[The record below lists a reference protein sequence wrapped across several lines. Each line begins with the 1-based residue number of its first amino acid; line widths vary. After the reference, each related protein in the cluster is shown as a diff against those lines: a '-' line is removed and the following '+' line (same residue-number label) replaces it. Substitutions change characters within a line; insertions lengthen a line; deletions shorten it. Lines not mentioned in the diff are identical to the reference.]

1 MAECMSPESWLAVV
15 KKEYLQDF
23 IREGGAAVK
32 CVVPVDG
39 SAPLEIKSGL
49 QRQAQETGFF
59 FVAIDA
65 TTIKIHLIEQIFYQ
79 VAKQVDWD
87 NTVLSFLRYLLQSH
101 YKLPES
107 RSEFDL
113 KQIALLNGYEE
124 RDMRHAINNR
134 LRDALFR
141 DYAMSQEF
149 RIAMITLSRH
159 QLDPDEITDNLGRS
173 IKEWLRG
180 ELRLISALKQALI
193 FQKIGRH
200 NARNM
205 LLSLVHWLKLSGK
218 NGLVLL
224 FDISRYTTDKPK
236 EPDGTFYY
244 STSAVLDCYEVLRQF
259 IDGTDESEYCFLT
272 IVAQARF
279 LDEGDRRSVHAY
291 DALKLRIWD
300 EVHDRVYIN
309 PLAPLVRI
317 SCCQSTD
324 LNRR

>member
-1 MAECMSPESWLAVV
+1 MAECMSPESWLSII

-32 CVVPVDG
+32 CVVTVDG

-49 QRQAQETGFF
+49 QRQAEETGFF
-59 FVAIDA
+59 FTTIDA
-65 TTIKIHLIEQIFYQ
+65 AFIKIHLVEQIFYQ

-87 NTVLSFLRYLLQSH
+87 AAVLSFLRCLLQDH
-101 YKLPES
+101 YKLPQS
-107 RSEFDL
+107 QTEFTL
-113 KQIALLNGYEE
+113 EQIALLNGYEE
-124 RDMRHAINNR
+124 RDIRHAINNR
-134 LRDALFR
+134 LRDALFL

-149 RIAMITLSRH
+149 RIAMITLCRH
-159 QLDPDEITDNLGRS
+159 QLDSAEVSDSLCLS
-173 IKEWLRG
+173 IKGWLRG
-180 ELRLISALKQALI
+180 ELRLVSALKQALI

-205 LLSLVHWLKLSGK
+205 LLSLAHWLKLSGK

-224 FDISRYTTDKPK
+224 LDISRYTMDKPK
-236 EPDGTFYY
+236 APDGTFYY
-244 STSAVLDCYEVLRQF
+244 STGAVLDCYEVLRQF
-259 IDGTDESEYCFLT
+259 IDGTDESEYCFLA
-272 IVAQARF
+272 ILAQSRF

-300 EVHDRVYIN
+300 EVHDRIYIN

-317 SCCQSTD
+317 SCCQSTGVK
-324 LNRR
+324 